1 MNSLSARLL
10 LTATIVLA
18 AFLGLTGWTLDK
30 AFRVSVQTAMK
41 DRLQTQI
48 YALIA
53 ASELGKD
60 GIIRMTGTLAEA
72 RFSVP
77 GSGLYAQISTQ
88 LGAQVWQSPSMVGLS
103 IPFKPGLPRGANRF
117 ELVTTSTHAPVYAY
131 SFGLAWD
138 VRGVQRAYTFSVAE
152 GLESTYAQISG
163 FRRNLWGWLGG
174 VALLLL
180 LVQGIILRWGL
191 SPLRRAA
198 DDLAAIEAGKATQL
212 EGTYPKELRRLT
224 TNLNALIRHEREHL
238 ERYRHTLDDL
248 AHSLK
253 TPLAILQG
261 DVEGDKSPQ
270 QLKASVQEQVDR
282 MSQIVEYQLRRAA
295 SSGRTTL
302 VTPVSVEPA
311 VRRLIK
317 TLNKVHTDRK
327 IIVSVAAD
335 PGALFYGDEGDLL
348 ELLGNII
355 DNAFKWCAFK
365 INITV
370 QTLPGERRSGL
381 LLQIEDDGPGVPA
394 HMKEKVL
401 RRGVRADES
410 IQGHGIGLAIVQDIA
425 RLYSGTLKIERSALG
440 GALLSITLPGD

>member
-1 MNSLSARLL
+1 MMSLSTRLL

-88 LGAQVWQSPSMVGLS
+88 QGAQVWQSPSMVGLS
-103 IPFKPGLPRGANRF
+103 IPFTTGLARGTNRF
-117 ELVTTSTHAPVYAY
+117 EIINTSTHAPVYAF

-138 VRGVQRAYTFSVAE
+138 VREVQRAYTFSVAE
-152 GLESTYAQISG
+152 GLDSTYAQISG
-163 FRRNLWGWLGG
+163 FRRNLWGWLVG

-180 LVQGIILRWGL
+180 LAQGLILRWGL

-198 DDLAAIEAGKATQL
+198 DSLAAIEAGKATQL
-212 EGTYPKELRRLT
+212 EGAYPKELQRLT
-224 TNLNALIRHEREHL
+224 TNLNALLRHEREHL

-270 QLKASVQEQVDR
+270 QLKASVQEQLDR

-295 SSGRTTL
+295 TSGRTTL
-302 VTPVSVEPA
+302 TTPIPVEPV
-311 VRRLIK
+311 VRRLIT
-317 TLNKVHTDRK
+317 TLNKVYTDKK
-327 IIVSVAAD
+327 ISVSVSVE

-348 ELLGNII
+348 ELLGNIM
-355 DNAFKWCAFK
+355 DNAFKWCTNK
-365 INITV
+365 VVVTV
-370 QTLPGERRSGL
+370 PTLPGERRTGL

-410 IQGHGIGLAIVQDIA
+410 IEGHGIGLAVVQDIV
-425 RLYSGTLKIERSALG
+425 RLYLGSLKIERSVLG
-440 GALLSITLPGD
+440 GALLSISLPGD

>member
-1 MNSLSARLL
+1 MMSLTTRLL

-30 AFRVSVQTAMK
+30 AFRSSVQTAMK
-41 DRLQTQI
+41 ERLQTQI

-60 GIIRMTGTLAEA
+60 GVMQMTGTLAEA

-88 LGAQVWQSPSMVGLS
+88 QEEPVWQSPSMVGLA
-103 IPFKPGLPRGANRF
+103 IPFSASLARGTSRF
-117 ELVTTSTHAPVYAY
+117 ELVSTSTRAPVYVF

-138 VRGVQRAYTFSVAE
+138 VRGVKRAFTFSVAE
-152 GLESTYAQISG
+152 GLESSYAQISS

-174 VALLLL
+174 VAVLL
-180 LVQGIILRWGL
+180 LVAQGVILRWGL

-198 DDLAAIEAGKATQL
+198 DDLAAIEAGTATQL
-212 EGTYPKELRRLT
+212 EGTYPKELQRLT

-261 DVEGDKSPQ
+261 DIEGDKSPQ
-270 QLKASVQEQVDR
+270 QLKASMQEQVDR

-295 SSGRTTL
+295 TSGRTTL
-302 VTPVSVEPA
+302 MTPVSVEA
-311 VRRLIK
+311 IVQRMVK
-317 TLNKVHTDRK
+317 TLNKVYTEK
-327 IIVSVAAD
+327 NIKSQVVVEE
-335 PGALFYGDEGDLL
+335 GALFYGDEGDLL
-348 ELLGNII
+348 ELLGNIT
-355 DNAFKWCAFK
+355 DNAFKWCARK
-365 INITV
+365 VVIRVTSLSG
-370 QTLPGERRSGL
+370 QRHAGL
-381 LLQIEDDGPGVPA
+381 LIQVEDDGPGIPI
-394 HMKEKVL
+394 HMMDKVL

-410 IQGHGIGLAIVQDIA
+410 TQGHGIGLAVVQDIVK
-425 RLYSGTLKIERSALG
+425 LYRGTLKIERSALN
-440 GALLSITLPGD
+440 GALVSVNLPGD